1 MSGSVL
7 FLAVTV
13 SFVVALAGI
22 AVRLYRR
29 DRRDEAESP
38 KYRMLEDD

>member
-1 MSGSVL
+1 MGGSLV

-13 SFVVALAGI
+13 CFVAALGAI
-22 AVRLYRR
+22 AVRVYRR
-29 DRRDEAESP
+29 DRRDAAESP